1 MEYFRVRHEQGEAM
15 TLTSTHDNDKGNFE
29 YTLQRQARDVPLTGY
44 VGKGLLVCE
53 SGTQLALWL
62 MDPT

>member
-1 MEYFRVRHEQGEAM
+1 M